1 MLRKEKKIKSKKKKK
16 LINNLIEKNN
26 TIIEFPLSYFDD
38 DLKDIMKYLEFYKGK
53 YNRIVHISKEA
64 LNYYLYQPFNEN
76 TVPKFKKLLNY
87 FLQYDKNNTKKN
99 IINYIIN
106 IIYL

>member
-1 MLRKEKKIKSKKKKK
+1 MKNRKKIVVLGSAGN
-16 LINNLIEKNN
+16 LGMYFIDYLLNNLDLNKYE
-26 TIIEFPLSYFDD
+26 IIATGTKAQYPF
-38 DLKDIMKYLEFYKGK
+38 EFYKGK

-76 TVPKFKKLLNY
+76 IVPKFKKLLNY